1 MSIDRPRLSIGRSR
15 VAYIGPALD
24 LAPHRNATTTVA
36 IAIDAPFRL
45 GLGRERI
52 GVEAAHEPQGGE
64 AIDDEPAGE
73 GIEREGGREP
83 QVQRGRHGADAGQ
96 QRELARRLEAA
107 RQQRREQETLVVG
120 RQKLR
125 LPPQAL

>member
-45 GLGRERI
+45 GLGRARI
-52 GVEAAHEPQGGE
+52 GVEAPAHRLAVIPRGTWHHLVAAGPMVFLYLDAQGTDATALGTRDTGQRH
-64 AIDDEPAGE
+64 AAGP
-73 GIEREGGREP
+73 IGR
-83 QVQRGRHGADAGQ
+83 RTMAGRVS
-96 QRELARRLEAA
+96 L
-107 RQQRREQETLVVG
+107 VG
-120 RQKLR
+120 R
-125 LPPQAL
+125 